1 MKDKFIQLCKDN
13 IHRDGL
19 NDLLNWLEKS
29 DFYLSPASTKYHG
42 NFEGGLVEHS
52 IKVYERLVQLIQ
64 ATGVEAKEETIVI
77 VSLLHDVCK
86 ANSYK
91 LSMRNV
97 KENDVWV
104 QKPFYEFEEYFPFGG
119 HGSKSVFIVQQF
131 MKLSPEEGSA
141 ICNHMGQY
149 DRSPTDYSLS
159 AAYKKY
165 PLGLLL
171 HSADNIASLL
181 DEKTV

>member
-1 MKDKFIQLCKDN
+1 M
-13 IHRDGL
+13 
-19 NDLLNWLEKS
+19 
-29 DFYLSPASTKYHG
+29 
-42 NFEGGLVEHS
+42 
-52 IKVYERLVQLIQ
+52 IQ